1 MSSADPEE
9 RRERSAGH
17 SLKPAEVHVCR
28 RMDIALIAHL
38 GPMAR
43 LVVMNESREAKT
55 PEDLFQRLLA
65 RIPSE
70 ALKGGIAEE
79 AAIAAH
85 RLGLPVQQRSSFRG
99 PKSWYPDPAD
109 AIAENGLHQMFF
121 SR

>member
-9 RRERSAGH
+9 RRERFAGH
-17 SLKPAEVHVCR
+17 CLKPAEVHVCR

-55 PEDLFQRLLA
+55 PEDLF
-65 RIPSE
+65 
-70 ALKGGIAEE
+70 
-79 AAIAAH
+79 
-85 RLGLPVQQRSSFRG
+85 RG
-99 PKSWYPDPAD
+99 PRSGYPDLAD
-109 AIAENGLHQMFF
+109 AIAENGLHQMFC

>member
-17 SLKPAEVHVCR
+17 CLKPAEVHVCR

-38 GPMAR
+38 DPMAR

-70 ALKGGIAEE
+70 SEKAELLKK
-79 AAIAAH
+79 
-85 RLGLPVQQRSSFRG
+85 LRS
-99 PKSWYPDPAD
+99 
-109 AIAENGLHQMFF
+109 LHTG
-121 SR
+121 

>member
-43 LVVMNESREAKT
+43 LVVMNDSREAKT

-65 RIPSE
+65 RVPSE
-70 ALKGGIAEE
+70 SEKAELLKK
-79 AAIAAH
+79 
-85 RLGLPVQQRSSFRG
+85 LRS
-99 PKSWYPDPAD
+99 
-109 AIAENGLHQMFF
+109 LHTG
-121 SR
+121 